1 MENNAPDNAPVRWAA
16 VMLGVAFQMLE
27 QFIPADSAL

>member
-1 MENNAPDNAPVRWAA
+1 MENNAPDNAPVRGAA
-16 VMLGVAFQMLE
+16 IMLGVAFQMLE